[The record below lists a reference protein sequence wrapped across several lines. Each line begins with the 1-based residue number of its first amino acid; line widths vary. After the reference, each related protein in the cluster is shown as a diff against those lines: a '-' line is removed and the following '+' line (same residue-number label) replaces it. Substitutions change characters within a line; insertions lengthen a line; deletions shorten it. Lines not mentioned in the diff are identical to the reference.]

1 MTWLDCNRR
10 SYTWI
15 FGWTLREDV
24 RLACA
29 QMPELFFDLHVSFQ
43 LSAKEQKIIYAN
55 LYLNTI
61 IDGDSQ
67 TSPLPIFPEGVGTSV
82 HRLERKGRF
91 PRSLVCGRMK
101 KERYRKQ
108 DVSVSDLVQ
117 NKNVSLP
124 LSFFT
129 ISISKSIS
137 LFLGKMFKLVIHRPS
152 FITSFENRRVK
163 KDSEQLEIHDSR
175 STTSRWQMMMMKN
188 NSAEVDERVRGTFT
202 QMYFVRNF

>member
-1 MTWLDCNRR
+1 MTWLDCNQR
-10 SYTWI
+10 SYIWI

-29 QMPELFFDLHVSFQ
+29 QMPELFFDLHVFFQ

-108 DVSVSDLVQ
+108 DVSVSDLVK
-117 NKNVSLP
+117 NKNFSLP
-124 LSFFT
+124 LSFFL
-129 ISISKSIS
+129 ISVVYLSQFLSFWVKCSSLLSIGLLLS
-137 LFLGKMFKLVIHRPS
+137 PVLKIDALKRTRNSWRSMIADLLLVDGK
-152 FITSFENRRVK
+152 
-163 KDSEQLEIHDSR
+163 
-175 STTSRWQMMMMKN
+175 
-188 NSAEVDERVRGTFT
+188 
-202 QMYFVRNF
+202 

>member
-1 MTWLDCNRR
+1 MHRR
-10 SYTWI
+10 QSYFSTYM
-15 FGWTLREDV
+15 
-24 RLACA
+24 C
-29 QMPELFFDLHVSFQ
+29 LFNCHR
-43 LSAKEQKIIYAN
+43 KNKIIYAN
-55 LYLNTI
+55 VYRNTI
-61 IDGDSQ
+61 NDGDSQ

-82 HRLERKGRF
+82 HGLERKGRF

-101 KERYRKQ
+101 KERYRNQ

-124 LSFFT
+124 LSFLT

-188 NSAEVDERVRGTFT
+188 DSAEVDQRVRGTFT
-202 QMYFVRNF
+202 QMYF